1 MSEDTY
7 NAESFRFHGWRN
19 RETWAVSLHLSN
31 DEGLYLSTLEHA
43 AAGHENAD
51 RFAAEHPDVVVHP
64 HRHVG
69 EAIREFVE
77 TLRDELTDGGS
88 GYENAMVPA
97 GLLSMF
103 SDIGSLWRVD
113 WDEIGANWMEDL
125 PGYLG
130 APGRTGSAVRNG

>member
-1 MSEDTY
+1 MTEDTY
-7 NAESFRFHGWRN
+7 NGWQN

-77 TLRDELTDGGS
+77 TLRDDLTGS
-88 GYENAMVPA
+88 DYFDNDSASVPT
-97 GLLSMF
+97 GLLLMF

-130 APGRTGSAVRNG
+130 ASGRTGSVVRND